1 MITSANFKAG
11 AIGAPPLAC
20 YHVVGRALA
29 SWYFGH
35 PINLALVYTKAQVK
49 AGTVYVAPSA
59 DTLRGGE
66 AL

>member
-1 MITSANFKAG
+1 VAG
-11 AIGAPPLAC
+11 
-20 YHVVGRALA
+20 HALA

-59 DTLRGGE
+59 ETLGGGE
-66 AL
+66 AS